1 MFSLPRAGPLG
12 QVAWC
17 MLWKVLG
24 GKTMTIKQFL
34 KKYVPEKQRL
44 EAEEN
49 LDAILAE
56 SSDETYEE
64 TRNDIVQ
71 HLRSVINTLKEW

>member
-1 MFSLPRAGPLG
+1 
-12 QVAWC
+12 
-17 MLWKVLG
+17 
-24 GKTMTIKQFL
+24 MTIKQFL

-56 SSDETYEE
+56 SGDETYEE
-64 TRNDIVQ
+64 TRNAIVQ
-71 HLRSVINTLKEW
+71 YLRALNNELKGW

>member
-1 MFSLPRAGPLG
+1 
-12 QVAWC
+12 
-17 MLWKVLG
+17 
-24 GKTMTIKQFL
+24 MTIKQFL

-56 SSDETYEE
+56 SRNETCEE

-71 HLRSVINTLKEW
+71 HLRVVLNKLKEW

>member
-1 MFSLPRAGPLG
+1 VVPRIY
-12 QVAWC
+12 
-17 MLWKVLG
+17 K

-49 LDAILAE
+49 LDTILAE
-56 SSDETYEE
+56 SGDKTYEE
-64 TRNDIVQ
+64 IRNAIVQ
-71 HLRSVINTLKEW
+71 HLRGVINELKEW

>member
-1 MFSLPRAGPLG
+1 LLAKQPAKGE
-12 QVAWC
+12 
-17 MLWKVLG
+17 
-24 GKTMTIKQFL
+24 TMTTTQFL

-49 LDAILAE
+49 LDNILAE
-56 SSDETYEE
+56 SRDKTHEE

>member
-1 MFSLPRAGPLG
+1 
-12 QVAWC
+12 
-17 MLWKVLG
+17 
-24 GKTMTIKQFL
+24 MTIKQFL